1 MGVLFRKGRQPTQEE
16 IDAVP
21 PPTDEEL
28 IRILMASAAG
38 VLVLVGVKLSIG
50 RFDLLPPAVAGDQLG
65 TELRKAVPVAC
76 GLATAYLVHLVLK
89 SRESKRNAKEK

>member
-28 IRILMASAAG
+28 IRILVASAAG
-38 VLVLVGVKLSIG
+38 VLVLVGVSCQSVALTCYHQPSPAINLEPNCAKP
-50 RFDLLPPAVAGDQLG
+50 FLLHVASQLL
-65 TELRKAVPVAC
+65 TLC
-76 GLATAYLVHLVLK
+76 ILC
-89 SRESKRNAKEK
+89 